1 MEKTNVCKLSFF
13 KKHALLRQ
21 LKKNPASVPQQ
32 YQAAL
37 LDAVSAKTFQNYY
50 SDFSKFAPDAFD
62 VLLELRNK
70 EKFKYCKF
78 CGFTPDQ
85 LANEFVQK
93 GTDEQVLDVLETHCC
108 TLGNVL
114 LERPSELFE
123 RYVRRMETIPLNL
136 WKEIIKQ
143 KREDLILMF
152 LKFRNQDNV
161 LSEQYVNALFDSALE
176 KSIQAYLE
184 QNSVFGLS
192 RVSLYILKSGD
203 FALCKKLL
211 ENNPLTTA
219 AEYEQLFKLNQPELI
234 LILVKKMLQDDED
247 SAYEIPDDFEVVL
260 INSGAIEA
268 IKLYIQNNELDYGA
282 TFHLFKSG
290 NEELIRF
297 YLESDY
303 FKDCKKFP
311 FDAAAMSLFAGN
323 NTSLQYCYESKFG
336 LPYQLERE
344 LVISEQDRL
353 FSSSKDK
360 KHTAYTQSKFASYI
374 CAHELYPLNAA
385 LLMEKGSIEDALNYF
400 QKYPLPD
407 IAVVALFKNG
417 KDKLRQAY
425 LDFLLERQ
433 LTVCACAQKYFVKF
447 APKQKLMT
455 YLQNISKEALCDDG
469 QMALLKREDM
479 ELCQVYTKRF
489 GFSSKALIV
498 LIQSGSVDFIKAIF
512 QKYRLP
518 NDVIK
523 AMIESGRNSVMIEF
537 FKESDLEEE
546 FEKELILSNF
556 SKNEKAVC
564 FYLDKYD
571 LFTDNEVELLKL
583 NNKKMIE
590 VYLAKHYLSEE
601 AIQLYASMY

>member
-13 KKHALLRQ
+13 KKRALLRQ
-21 LKKNPASVPQQ
+21 LKKDPTSIPLQ

-37 LDAVSAKTFQNYY
+37 LDAVSAKKFY
-50 SDFSKFAPDAFD
+50 SCYSYFSKFAPEALD
-62 VLLELRNK
+62 VLLEPRNK

-78 CGFTPDQ
+78 LGFTPDQ

-93 GTDEQVLDVLETHCC
+93 GTDEQVLDVLKKHCC
-108 TLGNVL
+108 TLGHVL

-184 QNSVFGLS
+184 QNSVFGLT

-211 ENNPLTTA
+211 ENNPLTSA
-219 AEYEQLFKLNQPELI
+219 AEYNQLFKLNQPELI
-234 LILVKKMLQDDED
+234 LILIKKMLQDDED
-247 SAYEIPDDFEVVL
+247 NPYEVPDDFEVAL
-260 INSGAIEA
+260 IDSGAIEA
-268 IKLYIQNNELDYGA
+268 IKLYMQKNELGYWA
-282 TFHLFKSG
+282 TFCLFENG

-297 YLESDY
+297 YLNTDH
-303 FKDCKKFP
+303 FKECQKFP
-311 FDAAAMSLFAGN
+311 VDAAALPLFSGK
-323 NTSLQYCYESKFG
+323 NTNLQWYYKSKFG
-336 LPYQLERE
+336 LPYQLERK
-344 LVISEQDRL
+344 LILSEQDRL
-353 FSSSKDK
+353 VSSSKDK
-360 KHTAYTQSKFASYI
+360 KHTACTQSKFASYI

-385 LLMEKGSIEDALNYF
+385 LLMEKGSVEDAIDYF

-417 KDKLRQAY
+417 KDKLRKAY

-447 APKQKLMT
+447 ASKQKLMT

-489 GFSSKALIV
+489 GFSSPAFIA

-512 QKYRLP
+512 QEYRLP

-546 FEKELILSNF
+546 FEKELIRSNF

-571 LFTDNEVELLKL
+571 LFADNEVELLKL

-590 VYLAKHYLSEE
+590 VYLAKHYLSEK
-601 AIQLYASMY
+601 ATQLYASMY

>member
-13 KKHALLRQ
+13 KKRALLRQ
-21 LKKNPASVPQQ
+21 LKKDPTSIPLQ

-37 LDAVSAKTFQNYY
+37 LDAVSAKKFY
-50 SDFSKFAPDAFD
+50 SCYSYFSKFAPEALD
-62 VLLELRNK
+62 VLLEPRNK

-93 GTDEQVLDVLETHCC
+93 GSDEQVLDVLETHCC
-108 TLGNVL
+108 TLGHVL

-143 KREDLILMF
+143 KREDLVLMF

-176 KSIQAYLE
+176 KGIQAYLE

-211 ENNPLTTA
+211 ENNPLTSA

-234 LILVKKMLQDDED
+234 LILVKRMLQADED

-282 TFHLFKSG
+282 TFHLFQSG

-374 CAHELYPLNAA
+374 CAHELYPMNAA

-469 QMALLKREDM
+469 QVALLKREDM

-489 GFSSKALIV
+489 GFSSKALIA

-546 FEKELILSNF
+546 FEKELIHSDF

>member
-1 MEKTNVCKLSFF
+1 MEKTNVCKLSFW

-50 SDFSKFAPDAFD
+50 SDFSKFAPEAFD
-62 VLLELRNK
+62 VLLEPRNK

-78 CGFTPDQ
+78 LGFTPDQ

-108 TLGNVL
+108 TLGHVL

-123 RYVRRMETIPLNL
+123 RYVRRMGTIPLNL

-211 ENNPLTTA
+211 ENNPLVFDD
-219 AEYEQLFKLNQPELI
+219 EYDALFKLNQPELI
-234 LILVKKMLQDDED
+234 LILIKKMLQDDED
-247 SAYEIPDDFEVVL
+247 NPYEVPVDFEVVL

-268 IKLYIQNNELDYGA
+268 IKLYIQYNQLDYGA

-311 FDAAAMSLFAGN
+311 SDAAAMSLFAGN

-353 FSSSKDK
+353 VSSSKDK

-417 KDKLRQAY
+417 KDKLRKAY
-425 LDFLLERQ
+425 LDFLFERQ

-447 APKQKLMT
+447 ASKQKLMT

-489 GFSSKALIV
+489 GFSSPAFIA

-512 QKYRLP
+512 QEYRLP

-546 FEKELILSNF
+546 FEKKLIRSNF

-571 LFTDNEVELLKL
+571 LFADNEVELLKL

-590 VYLAKHYLSEE
+590 VYLAKHYLSEK
-601 AIQLYASMY
+601 ATQLYASMY

>member
-1 MEKTNVCKLSFF
+1 MERTNICKLSYF
-13 KKHALLRQ
+13 KKRALLRQ
-21 LKKNPASVPQQ
+21 LKKDPASIPLQ

-37 LDAVSAKTFQNYY
+37 LDAVSAKKFY
-50 SDFSKFAPDAFD
+50 SCYSYFSKFAPEALD
-62 VLLELRNK
+62 VLLEPRNK

-78 CGFTPDQ
+78 CGFAPDQ
-85 LANEFVQK
+85 LADEFVQK
-93 GTDEQVLDVLETHCC
+93 GSDEQVLDVLETHCC
-108 TLGNVL
+108 TLGHVL

-176 KSIQAYLE
+176 KGIQAYLE

-192 RVSLYILKSGD
+192 RVSLYILQLGD

-219 AEYEQLFKLNQPELI
+219 AEYDQLFKLNQPELI
-234 LILVKKMLQDDED
+234 LILVKKMLQADED
-247 SAYEIPDDFEVVL
+247 MAYEVPVDFEVAL
-260 INSGAIEA
+260 IDSGAIEA
-268 IKLYIQNNELDYGA
+268 IKLYIQYYQLDYGA

-311 FDAAAMSLFAGN
+311 FDVAAMSLFAGS

-344 LVISEQDRL
+344 LVISEQDKL

-417 KDKLRQAY
+417 KDKLRKAY

-469 QMALLKREDM
+469 QAALLKREDM
-479 ELCQVYTKRF
+479 ELCQFYTKCF
-489 GFSSKALIV
+489 GFSSKALIA

-512 QKYRLP
+512 QEYRLP

-546 FEKELILSNF
+546 FEKELIRSNF

-571 LFTDNEVELLKL
+571 LFADNEVELLKL